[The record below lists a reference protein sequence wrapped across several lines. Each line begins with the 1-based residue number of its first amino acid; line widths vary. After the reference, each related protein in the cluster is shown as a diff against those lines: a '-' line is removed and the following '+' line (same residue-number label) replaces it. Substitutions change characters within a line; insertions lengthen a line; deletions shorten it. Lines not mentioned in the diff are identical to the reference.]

1 MPKLTLLVTCFLFD
15 GYNILDFLRG
25 IAFANLISL
34 FGILISSRCLA
45 LRKPPPK
52 LLTFIECISNGLPLL
67 GEDAIELGR
76 YLVVSIVRRFR
87 EDVGLAAR
95 RIRRRRRHQAGSVV
109 DHVVSIP
116 VGRLSISGEDVL
128 LSEHGR

>member
-1 MPKLTLLVTCFLFD
+1 MSCSTKT
-15 GYNILDFLRG
+15 
-25 IAFANLISL
+25 S
-34 FGILISSRCLA
+34 
-45 LRKPPPK
+45 PK
-52 LLTFIECISNGLPLL
+52 LLTFIECILNVLPLL